1 MVAINQ
7 GAVNRYGYCAI
18 IGRPNVGKSTTFN
31 ALLGHSISIVTRKAQ
46 TTQTEIMG
54 VVTDLPYQYVMLDTP
69 GVQCRL
75 KRRTKLNRVA
85 AKTVVEADLA
95 IFMVSGSQWTD
106 DDTAA
111 LNILKDFDGPVIGRV
126 NKMDKLRQRPDQ
138 LEQAIDRL
146 RDAYSFHNIVTLSA
160 RQSQHVDILH
170 QEICALLP
178 SGEPGYPVETVT
190 SHSDHFIIQ
199 EMVRAKV
206 LELLHEEIPY
216 EIAVTVDL
224 TKEVEGK
231 QHIYVTLWVR
241 SSTQKGVVIGKG
253 GQRLKQIGMQARAMI
268 EQHFDAPVVLKTWV
282 KVGVPDEN
290 Y

>member
-1 MVAINQ
+1 MVAMNQ
-7 GAVNRYGYCAI
+7 DVVNRYGYCAI

-111 LNILKDFDGPVIGRV
+111 LNILKDFDGPVIGCI
-126 NKMDKLRQRPDQ
+126 NKVDKLHHRPDK
-138 LEQAIDRL
+138 LDESIERL
-146 RDAYSFHNIVTLSA
+146 RGAFPFHKIVTLSA
-160 RQSQHVDILH
+160 RQSLHVDILH
-170 QEICALLP
+170 REICQLLP
-178 SGEPGYPVETVT
+178 SGEAGYPVETVT

-199 EMVRAKV
+199 EMVRAKA

-224 TKEVEGK
+224 TKVVDET

-253 GQRLKQIGMQARAMI
+253 GQKLKQIGMQARAMI
-268 EQHFDAPVVLKTWV
+268 ERHVKAPVVLKTWV
-282 KVGVPDEN
+282 KVGEPDEN

>member
-1 MVAINQ
+1 MTAIPLQ
-7 GAVNRYGYCAI
+7 TVNRFGYCAI
-18 IGRPNVGKSTTFN
+18 IGRPNAGKSTTFN

-46 TTQTEIMG
+46 TTQTEVMG

-85 AKTVVEADLA
+85 VKTVVEADLA
-95 IFMVSGSQWTD
+95 IFMVSGSQWTED
-106 DDTAA
+106 DQAA
-111 LNILKDFDGPVIGRV
+111 LRILSDFEGPVIGCV
-126 NKMDKLRQRPDQ
+126 NKLDKLRQRPD
-138 LEQAIDRL
+138 LLDKTIDRL
-146 RDAYSFHNIVTLSA
+146 RDAYDFHEIITISA
-160 RQSQHVDILH
+160 RESQHVDILH

-178 SGEPGYPVETVT
+178 AGEAGYPIETVT

-216 EIAVTVDL
+216 DISVTIDL
-224 TKEVEGK
+224 IKEVDAK
-231 QHIYVTLWVR
+231 QHIYVTLWVK
-241 SSTQKGVVIGKG
+241 SATQKGVVIGKG
-253 GQRLKQIGMQARAMI
+253 GQKLKQIGSQARQLI
-268 EQHFDAPVVLKTWV
+268 ERHLQAPVVLKTWV
-282 KVGVPDEN
+282 KVGTPSAD